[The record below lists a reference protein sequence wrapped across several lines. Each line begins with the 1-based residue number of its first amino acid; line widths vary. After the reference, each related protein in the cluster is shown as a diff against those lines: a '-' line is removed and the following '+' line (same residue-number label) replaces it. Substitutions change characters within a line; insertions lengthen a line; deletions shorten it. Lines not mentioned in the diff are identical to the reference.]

1 MKTMKQ
7 KVKLLFLVLCLF
19 SSFPISNAIVDSE
32 MSEWNEIIHDA
43 VEANASTGGP
53 VEIMPPQ
60 RRNML

>member
-1 MKTMKQ
+1 MKQ
-7 KVKLLFLVLCLF
+7 KVKVLFLVLCLF
-19 SSFPISNAIVDSE
+19 SSFTFSNAIVDSE
-32 MSEWNEIIHDA
+32 RNEIIHDA